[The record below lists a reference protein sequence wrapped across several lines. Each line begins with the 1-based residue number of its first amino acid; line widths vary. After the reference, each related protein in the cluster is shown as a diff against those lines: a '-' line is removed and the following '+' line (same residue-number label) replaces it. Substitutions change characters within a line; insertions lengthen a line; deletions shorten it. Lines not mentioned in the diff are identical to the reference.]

1 MNAQQLLTEIQKLPP
16 YSQKQLL
23 DSLSRNIGKPVSP
36 LHSVT
41 EDEVDSLL
49 LAEGVISEV
58 PSGWDETDED
68 FDPILISGEPL
79 SETIIRE
86 RG

>member
-1 MNAQQLLTEIQKLPP
+1 MNTQQILTEIHKLTP

-23 DSLSRNIGKPVSP
+23 NSLSRSLDKLERSFTAA
-36 LHSVT
+36 T
-41 EDEVDSLL
+41 EEEVDRLL
-49 LAEGVISEV
+49 LADGVISEV
-58 PSGWDETDED
+58 PSGWNEADED
-68 FDPILISGEPL
+68 FEPILISGEPL